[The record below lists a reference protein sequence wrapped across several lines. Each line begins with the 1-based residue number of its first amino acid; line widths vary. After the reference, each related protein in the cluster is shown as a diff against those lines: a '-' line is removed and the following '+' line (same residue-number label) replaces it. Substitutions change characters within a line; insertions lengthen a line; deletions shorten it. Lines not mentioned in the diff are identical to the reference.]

1 MLTNQFPSDQP
12 GVQVRVPR
20 HYLAFLNEVL
30 SQKRIIHPDIKGQAL
45 NFILILENV
54 KDEAGHK
61 CTP

>member
-1 MLTNQFPSDQP
+1 MLTNQFPLDQP
-12 GVQVRVPR
+12 GVRVRVPR

-30 SQKRIIHPDIKGQAL
+30 SQKRIIHSDVEGRAF
-45 NFILILENV
+45 NFIFILENV